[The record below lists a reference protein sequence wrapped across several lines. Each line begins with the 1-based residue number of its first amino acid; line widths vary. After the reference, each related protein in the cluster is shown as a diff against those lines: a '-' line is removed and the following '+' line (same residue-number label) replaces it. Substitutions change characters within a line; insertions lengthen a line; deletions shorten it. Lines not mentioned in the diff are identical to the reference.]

1 MQWFRNAVNRDDL
14 MPDHLSELLFTSL
27 DHIYDFHCAF
37 LKEIETRLHMWS
49 VMRRRCTRQT
59 LLLCC
64 VVLPV
69 FVRFREGKSNAH
81 LNGDYQRI
89 GDIVLNGM
97 RVLQVRVDVHHVV

>member
-49 VMRRRCTRQT
+49 VMQMHSADAVIV
-59 LLLCC
+59 LCC
-64 VVLPV
+64 VVLCCV
-69 FVRFREGKSNAH
+69 
-81 LNGDYQRI
+81 
-89 GDIVLNGM
+89 VL
-97 RVLQVRVDVHHVV
+97 L

>member
-1 MQWFRNAVNRDDL
+1 MVSQRRQPRRSHARPLERTAFHESRSHLRLPLRLPQGDRDAPAHVVSNADALGR
-14 MPDHLSELLFTSL
+14 
-27 DHIYDFHCAF
+27 HCYY
-37 LKEIETRLHMWS
+37 
-49 VMRRRCTRQT
+49 V
-59 LLLCC
+59 LCC